1 LRSKTRI
8 STSDIWKPSKH
19 GLGHLLDPLNE
30 GPVTLQASEQEQQ
43 QKQKWPKW
51 IGETWEWILSKARDE
66 NTPDPPW
73 FSKPAVSRVT
83 VSSPFLHSAFKLGN
97 AEASYA
103 DSVKPMNF
111 VLTAQVAPYSYPD
124 GYAPEQFHPIAGFN
138 QNADE
143 WLHMQWVDKYSGER
157 FPVCINPVVPPGTIG
172 LVSFRDAL
180 HRYLVHPEYKS
191 ADASGRVCDKLT
203 VGLLARRR
211 IHVGKIRYIGKESN
225 RLEEVQNCMV
235 SNEDEFRVTYIDPR
249 LDPWPRYAAPLLKH
263 VSSRLLAKATDIS
276 ARMIKSYRKGA
287 MPRPDNRRKLLR
299 ALVREAKRLVQSTT
313 ASKAVQRAAQRF
325 LDSPIVDELG

>member
-1 LRSKTRI
+1 
-8 STSDIWKPSKH
+8 
-19 GLGHLLDPLNE
+19 
-30 GPVTLQASEQEQQ
+30 
-43 QKQKWPKW
+43 
-51 IGETWEWILSKARDE
+51 
-66 NTPDPPW
+66 
-73 FSKPAVSRVT
+73 
-83 VSSPFLHSAFKLGN
+83 
-97 AEASYA
+97 
-103 DSVKPMNF
+103 
-111 VLTAQVAPYSYPD
+111 
-124 GYAPEQFHPIAGFN
+124 
-138 QNADE
+138 
-143 WLHMQWVDKYSGER
+143 MQWVDKYSGER

-172 LVSFRDAL
+172 VVSFGDAL

-263 VSSRLLAKATDIS
+263 VSSKQLEKATDIS
-276 ARMIKSYRKGA
+276 SRMIKSYRKGA
-287 MPRPDNRRKLLR
+287 MPRQDNRRKLVR
-299 ALVREAKRLVQSTT
+299 ALTKEAKKLLDSAT
-313 ASKAVQRAAQRF
+313 AIPEAAVAAQRF